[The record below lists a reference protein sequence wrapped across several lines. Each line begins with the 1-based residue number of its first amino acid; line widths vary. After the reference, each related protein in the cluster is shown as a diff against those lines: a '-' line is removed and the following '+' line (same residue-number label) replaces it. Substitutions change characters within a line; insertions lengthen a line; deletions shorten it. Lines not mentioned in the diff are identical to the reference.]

1 MKALKKLALSV
12 LFATLATS
20 SFGGEPLRY
29 FGQNETAYHS
39 QVPYGNNEKVGHYAT
54 ASDGAKIYF
63 ERYGKGSPVIVLH
76 GGLVGSTAEMGEFID
91 RLSQNHEVIA
101 ISTRGHGKSEVGSV
115 APTYAQKAADVLV
128 VLKAAQINGKVD
140 LLGFSDGA
148 YTALTFAAAYPEQAA
163 KIIAIGAGEWKRGF
177 IQGGGNKR
185 ASYEQ
190 IRQLDPSYWDMQQ
203 SIRPNPQQTAA
214 WFDNA
219 QKNYDNT
226 QVGKETF
233 GKIQSPVLFVV
244 GEDDANAPL
253 DTVINAYR
261 MTQHAD
267 LAVIPN
273 APHPVF
279 VVNFPAVW
287 TVVGPYLNNK

>member
-1 MKALKKLALSV
+1 MKAFKKLALNV

-20 SFGGEPLRY
+20 SFAGEPLRY
-29 FGQNETAYHS
+29 FGQNET
-39 QVPYGNNEKVGHYAT
+39 
-54 ASDGAKIYF
+54 
-63 ERYGKGSPVIVLH
+63 GKGSPVIVLH

-101 ISTRGHGKSEVGSV
+101 ISTRGHGKSEVGSF
-115 APTYAQKAADVLV
+115 APTYAQKAADVLA
-128 VLKAAQINGKVD
+128 VLKAAQINSKVD

-148 YTALTFAAAYPEQAA
+148 YTELTFAAAYPEQAA

-190 IRQLDPSYWDMQQ
+190 ICRLDPSYWEMQQ
-203 SIRPNPQQTAA
+203 TIRPNPQQTAA

-253 DTVINAYR
+253 DTVITAYR
-261 MTQHAD
+261 MTPHAD

-287 TVVGPYLNNK
+287 VVVEPFLNNKE

>member
-1 MKALKKLALSV
+1 MKAFKKLGFSV

-20 SFGGEPLRY
+20 SFAGEPLRY

-39 QVPYGNNEKVGHYAT
+39 QVPYGNNEKVGRYAT

-115 APTYAQKAADVLV
+115 APTYAQKAADVLA

-148 YTALTFAAAYPEQAA
+148 YTVLTFAAAYPEQAA
-163 KIIAIGAGEWKRGF
+163 KIIAIGAGE
-177 IQGGGNKR
+177 
-185 ASYEQ
+185 
-190 IRQLDPSYWDMQQ
+190 
-203 SIRPNPQQTAA
+203 
-214 WFDNA
+214 
-219 QKNYDNT
+219 
-226 QVGKETF
+226 
-233 GKIQSPVLFVV
+233 
-244 GEDDANAPL
+244 
-253 DTVINAYR
+253 
-261 MTQHAD
+261 
-267 LAVIPN
+267 
-273 APHPVF
+273 
-279 VVNFPAVW
+279 
-287 TVVGPYLNNK
+287 